1 MTDMMLQHDLFF
13 LKRSENFGLQH
24 VSTVILPSSFFERVF
39 VHE

>member
-13 LKRSENFGLQH
+13 LKRSENFGLH
-24 VSTVILPSSFFERVF
+24 VSTVTLSSSFFERVF